1 MSATVELDEDR
12 GRLALAGAPLEL
24 GGRSLFAAPL
34 PIERLA
40 GEIAWQRQGAGW
52 RFAGHDLTATVPG
65 FEAHVSGQLSW
76 VAGLAPVVDLRVR
89 LSHGAVARVS
99 QYLPEATPRAL
110 REWLERALVAG
121 RIVGGSLE
129 LQGPLDRFPFDAR
142 EGRFRAELDVE
153 RGVLDYT
160 AGWPR
165 IEDIAARVVFE
176 GRSLD
181 IRASKGRILGAT
193 LEETLVR
200 IADLGAGEPVLE
212 IRGRATGPAA
222 AGRQFLLDSPLREV
236 AGAAMRQLAPEGG
249 VTVSLMLDLPLGP
262 RPHRLSGR
270 VSFPGNT
277 IRMQDIAFSDV
288 TGELTFTDDRWGA
301 RGLAAR
307 LFGRPVRIDVEGGGG
322 VPSRV
327 RITGRADRAF
337 LQARVAE
344 LLPAV
349 ADPAWFAIL
358 DGETDLVVSAEISP
372 AKGTGPDD
380 LTIRS
385 SLEGLAIRAPA
396 PLGKSAGVVRP
407 IEITTRAEA
416 GGRWFRFRYA
426 DVARGEIVMSAA
438 PKHKHL
444 ERLVVR
450 LGRDR
455 RVPPAGPRSWVGG
468 SVSRLALSEWQR
480 FLDGLPV
487 TQLHLNLGQDPQEA
501 PAWPL
506 PLIDIEVADFEA
518 LGLHLGRLG
527 LRASRA
533 AGAWTVALDGE
544 EA

>member
-1 MSATVELDEDR
+1 MGLRLWGTWRDGRMTEAAGRLRVRSLRVPVGKAAWEVLRGGAWFGIGRGEAGDTSLTLDRLVLHTPKGAWPETRLRFTLGAREGNAPGSLLAECGYLRVEDVLAFVHPLLPIEHRDVLERAAPGGEVRELRVLYDPKRGHLSYARADLRGVKADPVPGYALFRGLSATVELDEDR

-76 VAGLAPVVDLRVR
+76 VAGLAPVVDLRVG

-236 AGAAMRQLAPEGG
+236 AGAAMRELAPEG
-249 VTVSLMLDLPLGP
+249 
-262 RPHRLSGR
+262 
-270 VSFPGNT
+270 
-277 IRMQDIAFSDV
+277 
-288 TGELTFTDDRWGA
+288 
-301 RGLAAR
+301 
-307 LFGRPVRIDVEGGGG
+307 
-322 VPSRV
+322 
-327 RITGRADRAF
+327 
-337 LQARVAE
+337 
-344 LLPAV
+344 
-349 ADPAWFAIL
+349 
-358 DGETDLVVSAEISP
+358 
-372 AKGTGPDD
+372 
-380 LTIRS
+380 
-385 SLEGLAIRAPA
+385 
-396 PLGKSAGVVRP
+396 
-407 IEITTRAEA
+407 
-416 GGRWFRFRYA
+416 
-426 DVARGEIVMSAA
+426 
-438 PKHKHL
+438 
-444 ERLVVR
+444 
-450 LGRDR
+450 
-455 RVPPAGPRSWVGG
+455 
-468 SVSRLALSEWQR
+468 
-480 FLDGLPV
+480 
-487 TQLHLNLGQDPQEA
+487 
-501 PAWPL
+501 
-506 PLIDIEVADFEA
+506 
-518 LGLHLGRLG
+518 
-527 LRASRA
+527 
-533 AGAWTVALDGE
+533 
-544 EA
+544 